1 MVDEDEDMI
10 TDEERLQIAQH
21 FLLSSPPCQFH
32 EVLADVK
39 KILPDGLLTDP
50 LAAGIARAHNVKTG
64 RVVVTPDDT
73 KVVLCKAGEIDP
85 THYVDS
91 KSGLTISMD
100 HLTLTAAAAADVE
113 YNPDEALE
121 PHRAA
126 IQKAVNGYVSQRF
139 VTDTAAGGAFSK
151 DGKVAV
157 VIVGEKPNLRNFW
170 SGKWSSTWIVS
181 VEGST
186 AAVTGEI
193 KVHAHYF
200 EDGNVQMQSTKAIP
214 KKDISFTDSANL
226 ASLLTAHIKEA
237 DSAYHSGLDEMY
249 GNMDEETF
257 RAMRRIMPITRTK
270 MDWNLSSVRM
280 TRQIQR
286 K

>member
-1 MVDEDEDMI
+1 M
-10 TDEERLQIAQH
+10 
-21 FLLSSPPCQFH
+21 
-32 EVLADVK
+32 
-39 KILPDGLLTDP
+39 
-50 LAAGIARAHNVKTG
+50 
-64 RVVVTPDDT
+64 
-73 KVVLCKAGEIDP
+73 VLCKAGEIDP

-100 HLTLTAAAAADVE
+100 HLTLVRACSHDPALPPILRLSSYQTAAAAADVE

>member
-1 MVDEDEDMI
+1 M
-10 TDEERLQIAQH
+10 
-21 FLLSSPPCQFH
+21 
-32 EVLADVK
+32 
-39 KILPDGLLTDP
+39 
-50 LAAGIARAHNVKTG
+50 GIFQ
-64 RVVVTPDDT
+64 
-73 KVVLCKAGEIDP
+73 VVLCKAGEIDP

-100 HLTLTAAAAADVE
+100 HLTLVRRFSRVAVISPILIFFQTAASSSDVE
-113 YNPDEALE
+113 YHPDEALE

-139 VTDTAAGGAFSK
+139 VTDTAAGGVFSK
-151 DGKVAV
+151 DGKIAV
-157 VIVGEKPNLRNFW
+157 IIVGEKPNLRNFW
-170 SGKWSSTWIVS
+170 SGKWYSSWTLS

-226 ASLLTAHIKEA
+226 ASLLTSHIKEA
-237 DSAYHSGLDEMY
+237 ESAYHSGLDEMY